1 MESVSVRYAVMEEG
15 SRNRVQCAAVA
26 FASLRGQLL
35 VAAPTLRDPNF
46 QRTVVLVCDHS
57 EEAAMG
63 LVLNRPLEVTVR
75 EAVGMLAELVDE
87 DAPVFAGGPVQ
98 PDSVLALGDFT
109 DPSEAVELAFES
121 VGFVAST
128 DDPASLA
135 DATRRVRVF
144 AGYAGWGPG
153 QLEAELAGETWLV
166 EPALVED
173 VFADR
178 GDDLWRAVLERKG
191 GQYRLVA
198 RMPENPSLN

>member
-1 MESVSVRYAVMEEG
+1 MGEG
-15 SRNRVQCAAVA
+15 SRKRVQCAAVA

-35 VAAPTLRDPNF
+35 IATPTLRDPNF

-63 LVLNRPLEVTVR
+63 LVLNRPLEVTVH
-75 EAVGMLAELVDE
+75 EAVGLLADLVEE

-98 PDSVLALGDFT
+98 PESVLALGDFS
-109 DPSEAVELAFES
+109 DPGAAVEMAFES

-128 DDPASLA
+128 DEVATLA
-135 DATRRVRVF
+135 EATRRVRVF

-173 VFADR
+173 VFADQEA
-178 GDDLWRAVLERKG
+178 DLWRAVLERKG
-191 GQYRLVA
+191 GRYRLLA
-198 RMPENPSLN
+198 RMPEDPSQN